1 MYQKIVRMIPKVLKK
16 SKHDSFLFDRFWWSK
31 NVRKLIQNTPS
42 EAKLDLFSNTSA
54 RLKEADP
61 QGLMS
66 KEGAQGPGSG
76 MLNMA
81 LFQGETATQKEDIFK
96 VKVLVWFSCHCSMT
110 CIYAY
115 YLKLC

>member
-1 MYQKIVRMIPKVLKK
+1 M
-16 SKHDSFLFDRFWWSK
+16 
-31 NVRKLIQNTPS
+31 QNTPS

-96 VKVLVWFSCHCSMT
+96 VKSTCLILLSLLNDMHLCILFTAVLNAKIRVVSAQQ
-110 CIYAY
+110 I
-115 YLKLC
+115 LKDPGLW